1 MLNYQVPQ
9 PNTVNAQHAVVSI
22 VPNEDGATHLVTI
35 QIFTLDPTTGAKGY
49 SVLYRGEV
57 SNEIALSA
65 TLRDEFINDTI
76 HNNMTLINSVNTQ
89 SEQTEQ
95 TKQSKP
101 IAKRTRRTK
110 KASNTVSNI

>member
-22 VPNEDGATHLVTI
+22 VPNENGTTQNVTI
-35 QIFTLDPTTGAKGY
+35 QIFTIDPTTGAKGY
-49 SVLYRGEV
+49 GVLYRGEV
-57 SNEIALSA
+57 SNETATSA

-76 HNNMTLINSVNTQ
+76 HNNITLINSVNTQ
-89 SEQTEQ
+89 TEQTE
-95 TKQSKP
+95 QSKP
-101 IAKRTRRTK
+101 IAKRTRKTK